1 MFIHIICCI
10 KFQSNFDHKM
20 RPSGCPTR
28 RQAAL
33 PSVERLKL
41 TIETC
46 SNCHFPGHKAKQCPM
61 PAERTSEK
69 QKKEDDGKD
78 GKEAKGARAS
88 KRVCPIC
95 EASSHPR
102 ICCPKLSAE
111 QRAEYLARIE
121 DFRKL
126 QEAFQEATPVQE
138 PPKVKE
144 IKEATAAH
152 VLVAAYRNIE
162 VAVRDRMREIMT
174 RMGLERL
181 VVFSAAEE
189 AAEAKAAADRTK
201 AAGRAEK
208 AQQAAQAAAKK
219 AAERKAQK
227 AEAVAKALAAKTAKV
242 EAAAK
247 ALAAKT
253 AKAEAEAKRRAEAKP
268 KAKKESVPAPP
279 AARGKRGN
287 QETGPGKFTSKT
299 GTVEVVR
306 YITDGPAR
314 GWMVKGR
321 AYTSST
327 QYFVKRPEAQ
337 LWETRYQALKGYNQ
351 TDPICTAV
359 EKLRVEISEELAQ
372 PAKAKASAS
381 SSVSEDTPRRS
392 EDSGS
397 RKRLR
402 LVSNSRPAPPESEE
416 PKASAPAPPASAPA
430 EPEEPEP
437 KRRVLRLKVSSSSEE
452 GRASP
457 PKVSPPRREPPQQ
470 EPPKPPSKA
479 QAKKEES
486 PRPSQASPKSSP
498 KAKAK
503 AASAKAKPS
512 QAASP
517 KGSIPVRKELKRRAS
532 SSVETIRTLD

>member
-1 MFIHIICCI
+1 MLQDEKKRLALEEKRNLETTKKRQMEEEAVRRMKSFLLDSERQQILQEQQKWSSRVERAAEALWPKLFRSKWI
-10 KFQSNFDHKM
+10 FRVNLSQQSVED
-20 RPSGCPTR
+20 R
-28 RQAAL
+28 REIGRAMVGKKAAL

-69 QKKEDDGKD
+69 QKNLGVYSLDQKEDDGKD

-351 TDPICTAV
+351 A
-359 EKLRVEISEELAQ
+359 E
-372 PAKAKASAS
+372 
-381 SSVSEDTPRRS
+381 
-392 EDSGS
+392 S
-397 RKRLR
+397 RH
-402 LVSNSRPAPPESEE
+402 VD
-416 PKASAPAPPASAPA
+416 
-430 EPEEPEP
+430 
-437 KRRVLRLKVSSSSEE
+437 
-452 GRASP
+452 
-457 PKVSPPRREPPQQ
+457 PPRRPTA
-470 EPPKPPSKA
+470 PKRVPFVARGVP
-479 QAKKEES
+479 
-486 PRPSQASPKSSP
+486 
-498 KAKAK
+498 
-503 AASAKAKPS
+503 
-512 QAASP
+512 
-517 KGSIPVRKELKRRAS
+517 
-532 SSVETIRTLD
+532 